1 MPSSVKNS
9 EKMVKIVF
17 VFDMLWE
24 PYFYVRYTW
33 LQKGKFLFTFC
44 VVGFKHSNFQA
55 LVVAR
60 DDDFINTA
68 S

>member
-1 MPSSVKNS
+1 
-9 EKMVKIVF
+9 MVKIVF

-24 PYFYVRYTW
+24 PYFMYGILGY
-33 LQKGKFLFTFC
+33 KKENFSFTFC

-60 DDDFINTA
+60 DHDFINTA